1 MLKNLFQKVFNF
13 GQQEKEIEASETA
26 LKKEPSITI
35 QKKRE
40 TLSECCSLSRIA
52 KNQRYEKSNAEAL
65 ITLEKIIV
73 IMEQEKI

>member
-1 MLKNLFQKVFNF
+1 LLKNLLQKVFNF
-13 GQQEKEIEASETA
+13 GQSENETVNIEK
-26 LKKEPSITI
+26 PSMTI